1 MAINI
6 KKKIG
11 IVVSGGQMSGGV
23 FQYTESILDAM
34 NRSKIYDFIL
44 FYDDE
49 ADFLNKYSFSKRKL
63 EAPTYNIFQILVKL
77 FQLLFSIRK
86 PFFFSEEEKG
96 LFSDIDLFLS
106 PTTTLYPHYY
116 LNKKFVFTLHDMQ
129 ERYFPQF
136 FTKYELFKRYIVR
149 KKLAKHADK
158 ILCESQ
164 FVKNDIKKFLHIS
177 ESKVKIV
184 ESPPPARLI
193 NNRVDR
199 FYFNSI
205 INKYDLPKKFI
216 YYPAQLWYHKNHIK
230 LLDAFA
236 IVQEQF
242 DDLHLLLTGN
252 RDNNYYNI
260 INKIKTL
267 NLDNSVKYL
276 GYVDYEDI
284 PYLYTLSKFLIM
296 PSLFESISLP
306 IYEAFSLKIPVCC
319 SNVVALPEQ
328 VGEAGLLFDPHDEV
342 DIANKMIMYLK
353 DDKLI
358 KLKGQRGYDRLL
370 NYNHAKYGEKI
381 INIIHSSINR

>member
-1 MAINI
+1 
-6 KKKIG
+6 
-11 IVVSGGQMSGGV
+11 
-23 FQYTESILDAM
+23 
-34 NRSKIYDFIL
+34 
-44 FYDDE
+44 
-49 ADFLNKYSFSKRKL
+49 
-63 EAPTYNIFQILVKL
+63 
-77 FQLLFSIRK
+77 
-86 PFFFSEEEKG
+86 
-96 LFSDIDLFLS
+96 
-106 PTTTLYPHYY
+106 
-116 LNKKFVFTLHDMQ
+116 MQ

-136 FTKYELFKRYIVR
+136 FSKYELFKRYIVR

-158 ILCESQ
+158 ILCESY
-164 FVKNDIKKFLHIS
+164 FVKNDIKKFLKVP

-184 ESPPPARLI
+184 ESPPPARLLD
-193 NNRVDR
+193 NRVDKV
-199 FYFNSI
+199 YFNSI

-216 YYPAQLWYHKNHIK
+216 YYPAQLWYHKNHIR

-236 IVQEQF
+236 IVKEQF

-252 RDNNYYNI
+252 RDNNYHNI

-284 PYLYTLSKFLIM
+284 PYIYTLSKFLIM

-353 DDKLI
+353 DNKLK
-358 KLKGQRGYDRLL
+358 KLKGQLGYDRLL
-370 NYNHAKYGEKI
+370 NYDHAKYEEKI
-381 INIIHSSINR
+381 INIFHSSIN

>member
-1 MAINI
+1 
-6 KKKIG
+6 
-11 IVVSGGQMSGGV
+11 MSGGV

-34 NRSKIYDFIL
+34 NRSNVYDIIL
-44 FYDDE
+44 FYYDE
-49 ADFLNKYSFSKRKL
+49 IGLFNKYKFSKRKL
-63 EAPTYNIFQILVKL
+63 TTPSFSIFQIFVKL

-86 PFFFSEEEKG
+86 PFFFSDKEKS
-96 LFSDIDLFLS
+96 LFKDIDLFLS

-136 FTKYELFKRYIVR
+136 FSKYELFKRYIVR

-158 ILCESQ
+158 ILCESY
-164 FVKNDIKKFLHIS
+164 FVKNDIKKFLKVP

-184 ESPPPARLI
+184 ESPPTL
-193 NNRVDR
+193 NLLDNRVDKV
-199 FYFNSI
+199 YFNSI

-216 YYPAQLWYHKNHIK
+216 YYPAQLWYHKNHIR

-236 IVQEQF
+236 IVKEQF

-252 RDNNYYNI
+252 RDNNYHNI

-284 PYLYTLSKFLIM
+284 PYIYTI
-296 PSLFESISLP
+296 
-306 IYEAFSLKIPVCC
+306 
-319 SNVVALPEQ
+319 
-328 VGEAGLLFDPHDEV
+328 
-342 DIANKMIMYLK
+342 
-353 DDKLI
+353 
-358 KLKGQRGYDRLL
+358 
-370 NYNHAKYGEKI
+370 
-381 INIIHSSINR
+381 